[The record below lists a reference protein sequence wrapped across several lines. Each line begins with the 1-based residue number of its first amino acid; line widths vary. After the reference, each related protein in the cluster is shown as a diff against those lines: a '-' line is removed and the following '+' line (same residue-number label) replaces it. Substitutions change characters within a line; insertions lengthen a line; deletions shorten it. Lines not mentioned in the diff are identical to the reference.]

1 MFLFLV
7 VFSEKDPGI
16 EIAQGNIIFVLT
28 FRINE
33 ASSFLSFRFFKLR
46 KFLCIIEVLITVASF
61 RIDETENKRVTKR
74 TNRDEACVPVG
85 QNITRT
91 APPFTGDRFNSLIW
105 SRRSAQ

>member
-33 ASSFLSFRFFKLR
+33 ASSFLPFRFFKLR

-61 RIDETENKRVTKR
+61 RIDETENKKSQSGLIGTKHACLSDKTLRALRLRLPVTGS
-74 TNRDEACVPVG
+74 TP
-85 QNITRT
+85 
-91 APPFTGDRFNSLIW
+91 
-105 SRRSAQ
+105 

>member
-1 MFLFLV
+1 MRTAIRTSRFPSLLIRQIVQMFLFLV

-74 TNRDEACVPVG
+74 TNRDEA
-85 QNITRT
+85 
-91 APPFTGDRFNSLIW
+91 
-105 SRRSAQ
+105 SRLS